1 MEKKVKRRS
10 TTVNS
15 QRHASEFSNLR
26 IAQQALASLLALVLL
41 CAAYP
46 QRLVA
51 QDAQDQQSPTQ
62 VPPGAPYMQQTSE
75 QLEQLVAPIALY
87 PDSLVAQILAA
98 STFPEQVVEADRWVQ
113 SHPDLRGDAL
123 AQAVDQQSWDPSV
136 KALTAFPSVLGN
148 MDKNISWTS
157 SLGDAYF
164 NQEQTAMD
172 AIQVMRR
179 RAQEAG
185 NLNSSPQQTVTTE
198 GSDIEIEPVSPDI
211 VYVPAYDPWVV
222 YGGPIVAWPGWYP
235 YPGIWYGG
243 PYLSFG
249 VGFGIG
255 YYGGYGWGWHHWGS
269 DWHHRVVIHDHN
281 RYYSRSN
288 TFYDRNNYYRG
299 VGARGE
305 FSRDQGGDRAR
316 SNERNRSASAN
327 DDSPGGV
334 KNRPTPAA
342 SPFEGSNKASRGYA
356 EPRGQSGTR
365 SGAFSGY
372 DHGGETRSY
381 ASRGNASFGGGGGA
395 RGGGGR
401 H

>member
-1 MEKKVKRRS
+1 MEKAVQRRS
-10 TTVNS
+10 STMNS
-15 QRHASEFSNLR
+15 QRHASEFSKLR
-26 IAQQALASLLALVLL
+26 IAQQALPSLLALVLL

-46 QRLVA
+46 QCLVA
-51 QDAQDQQSPTQ
+51 QDPQDQQSPAH
-62 VPPGAPYMQQTSE
+62 VPPGAPYMQQTPE

-98 STFPEQVVEADRWVQ
+98 STFPEQVVDADRWVQ
-113 SHPDLRGDAL
+113 SHLDLRSDTL
-123 AQAVDQQSWDPSV
+123 AQAVDQQPWDPSV

-148 MDKNISWTS
+148 MDKNLSWTS
-157 SLGDAYF
+157 SLGDAYY
-164 NQEQTAMD
+164 NQEQDVMD
-172 AIQVMRR
+172 AVQVMRQ

-185 NLNSSPQQTVTTE
+185 NLLTTEQQTVSTQD
-198 GSDIEIEPVSPDI
+198 SNIVIEAASPEI
-211 VYVPAYDPWVV
+211 VYVPAYDPWVI
-222 YGGPIVAWPGWYP
+222 YGDPIVAWPGWYP

-269 DWHHRVVIHDHN
+269 DWRHRVVIHDHD

-299 VGARGE
+299 GDARGGDNR
-305 FSRDQGGDRAR
+305 SRGADRAR
-316 SNERNRSASAN
+316 SNEESRPPSENARER
-327 DDSPGGV
+327 GGES
-334 KNRPTPAA
+334 NRPAI
-342 SPFEGSNKASRGYA
+342 PFEGNNNAARGYA
-356 EPRGQSGTR
+356 EPRGQSGVR
-365 SGAFSGY
+365 SGAFSNY
-372 DHGGETRSY
+372 DHGGQERNFS
-381 ASRGNASFGGGGGA
+381 SRGSASFGGGGGA